1 MIAGENPHG
10 PAAQAIWTGNIMA
23 ESQSSGARR
32 HQRPLSPH
40 LQVYKPQLTSIT
52 SILHRFSGI
61 ALGLGL
67 LYLVCWLVAAAQG
80 MAAFDALQDFNG
92 SVIGRLLLFGWSVAF
107 FYHLLN
113 GIRHLAWDAG
123 FGFELPAAYR
133 SGYAVLIG
141 TGLLTIAAWVYA
153 YFQMGVL

>member
-1 MIAGENPHG
+1 
-10 PAAQAIWTGNIMA
+10 MA
-23 ESQSSGARR
+23 ESLSNGAKP
-32 HQRPLSPH
+32 HPRPLSPH

-52 SILHRFSGI
+52 SILHRITGI
-61 ALGLGL
+61 ALSAGI
-67 LYLVCWLVAAAQG
+67 LYLLSWLLAVAQG
-80 MAAFDALQDFNG
+80 AEAFDRLQDFNG
-92 SVIGRLLLFGWSVAF
+92 SIIGRLLLFGWSLAF

-141 TGLLTIAAWVYA
+141 TVVLTLAAWVIG
-153 YFQMGVL
+153 YFQMGAF